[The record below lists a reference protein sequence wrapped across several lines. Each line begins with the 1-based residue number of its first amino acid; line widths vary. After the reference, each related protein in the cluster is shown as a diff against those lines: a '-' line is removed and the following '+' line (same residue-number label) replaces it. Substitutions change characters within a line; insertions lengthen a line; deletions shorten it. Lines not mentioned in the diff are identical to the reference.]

1 MSFRVPNMS
10 NIPSQYS
17 NSYSSG
23 SSYSA
28 GIWQGSNA
36 VFPSMPGGSLPG
48 DRVPM
53 VNATSGSTPSGPASK
68 KPSFK
73 LRKSILPKQPLTI
86 LHELCEKGKPS
97 FDFYDVPYEE
107 RERRAWQMDCSLD
120 DVGCFECR
128 CTIQGMEFIG
138 EGETKQAAKD
148 NVTEI
153 AIQGMISAKC
163 ELNENEGGIGT
174 NEDNCPWPQIASL
187 ALYKLYNDWQTQG
200 FQLPK
205 ELTNINVIGG
215 GGSDVGYAASE
226 GRLGGASLTD
236 KDKPPL
242 QLLNELASKTKV
254 TLVYDLVSEVGAP
267 NDKVFS
273 YVVKIGEKKYSGQAK
288 NKKAA
293 KQAAAAVALAD
304 KDSWYSPP
312 VNHPPPPGDGEES
325 EDQEMG
331 EFVPPKKM
339 KPLMGSEKMK
349 LFFGNDDNDG
359 PPGASQ
365 PKIVFKEPQDK
376 GLQPGSYPKK

>member
-1 MSFRVPNMS
+1 MS

-215 GGSDVGYAASE
+215 GGGDVGYAASE

>member
-1 MSFRVPNMS
+1 MS
-10 NIPSQYS
+10 NFPTPYS

-215 GGSDVGYAASE
+215 GGGDVGYAASE
-226 GRLGGASLTD
+226 GRLGGAPLTD

>member
-1 MSFRVPNMS
+1 MS

-36 VFPSMPGGSLPG
+36 VFPSIPGGSLPG

-53 VNATSGSTPSGPASK
+53 ANASGSTQSGKASI

-86 LHELCEKGKPS
+86 LHELSEGSKPS

-120 DVGCFECR
+120 DVGCYECR
-128 CTIQGMEFIG
+128 CTVQGMEFIG

-153 AIQGMISAKC
+153 AIQGLISAKC
-163 ELNENEGGIGT
+163 ELNEAEGGIGT

-187 ALYKLYNDWQTQG
+187 ALYKLYNDWQSQG

-205 ELTNINVIGG
+205 ELTNINSGG
-215 GGSDVGYAASE
+215 GGGNVGGQAPD
-226 GRLGGASLTD
+226 GRLAGTSMQD

-242 QLLNELASKTKV
+242 QLLNEMASRMKL
-254 TLVYDLVSEVGAP
+254 TLVYDLVSEVGTP
-267 NDKVFS
+267 NDKVFT
-273 YVVKIGEKKYSGQAK
+273 YVVVIGEKKYSGQAK
-288 NKKAA
+288 NKKSA
-293 KQAAAAVALAD
+293 KQAAAQVALAD
-304 KDSWYSPP
+304 KTSWYNPP
-312 VNHPPPPGDGEES
+312 IQHPPPPGDAEDS
-325 EDQEMG
+325 QDQEKG
-331 EFVPPKKM
+331 EFVPPSKKR
-339 KPLMGSEKMK
+339 PLMGSEKMK
-349 LFFGNDDNDG
+349 LFFGDDNDG
-359 PPGASQ
+359 PPGSNQ

-376 GLQPGSYPKK
+376 GLQPGSYPQK